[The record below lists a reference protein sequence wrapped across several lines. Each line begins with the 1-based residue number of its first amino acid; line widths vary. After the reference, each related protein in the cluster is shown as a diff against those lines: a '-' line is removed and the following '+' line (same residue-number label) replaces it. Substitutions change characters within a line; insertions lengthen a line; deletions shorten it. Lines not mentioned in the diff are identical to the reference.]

1 LLIGYE
7 RDMPTPPA
15 NPGSSPFV
23 SALPSRA
30 ASIASIYEDSCER
43 QGSTGTGL
51 DGAGC
56 GTVVENA
63 RQKHSTGPESP
74 SSNLLGRYIPI
85 TSPAERPA
93 RPLVRRNR
101 TTFTS
106 NLGHSIVEE

>member
-1 LLIGYE
+1 
-7 RDMPTPPA
+7 MPTPPA

-43 QGSTGTGL
+43 HSNTDL
-51 DGAGC
+51 DGAGY
-56 GTVVENA
+56 GNA
-63 RQKHSTGPESP
+63 VGSAQRRHSTGPELP
-74 SSNLLGRYIPI
+74 SSNLPGRYILI
-85 TSPAERPA
+85 TSPVERPA

-106 NLGHSIVEE
+106 SLEHSIVEE

>member
-15 NPGSSPFV
+15 NPGNSPFV

-30 ASIASIYEDSCER
+30 ASITSIYEDSCER
-43 QGSTGTGL
+43 QSSTGL

-56 GTVVENA
+56 GSPVDIA
-63 RQKHSTGPESP
+63 QQKYNNGLESP
-74 SSNLLGRYIPI
+74 TSNLPGRYVLN
-85 TSPAERPA
+85 TSPAEQPA
-93 RPLVRRNR
+93 KSLTRRKR

-106 NLGHSIVEE
+106 SLSIMEE

>member
-15 NPGSSPFV
+15 NPGNSPFV

-30 ASIASIYEDSCER
+30 ASIASVYEDSCER
-43 QGSTGTGL
+43 QNTTGL

-56 GTVVENA
+56 GTRVEATQQNHN
-63 RQKHSTGPESP
+63 RGLESP
-74 SSNLLGRYIPI
+74 APNLAGPFVPI
-85 TSPAERPA
+85 TSPAEQPA
-93 RPLVRRNR
+93 RLLVRRKR

-106 NLGHSIVEE
+106 SLGHSIMEE

>member
-30 ASIASIYEDSCER
+30 ASIASIYEDSRER
-43 QGSTGTGL
+43 QNSTGL
-51 DGAGC
+51 DGAGY
-56 GTVVENA
+56 GTAVETSQ
-63 RQKHSTGPESP
+63 QKHSTGLEPP
-74 SSNLLGRYIPI
+74 APNLPGRYIPV
-85 TSPAERPA
+85 TNPAVRPA
-93 RPLVRRNR
+93 RPLVRRSR

-106 NLGHSIVEE
+106 SLGHSIMEE

>member
-15 NPGSSPFV
+15 NPGNSPFV

-30 ASIASIYEDSCER
+30 ASIASIYEDSRENH
-43 QGSTGTGL
+43 SSTGL

-56 GTVVENA
+56 GTSVRVA
-63 RQKHSTGPESP
+63 RQNDSKGLEPPTP
-74 SSNLLGRYIPI
+74 NLPGRCLPI
-85 TSPAERPA
+85 TSPADQPA
-93 RPLVRRNR
+93 KSLTRRKR

-106 NLGHSIVEE
+106 SLGHSIMEE

>member
-1 LLIGYE
+1 MLIGYE

-30 ASIASIYEDSCER
+30 ASIASIYEDSRER
-43 QGSTGTGL
+43 QGSTGL

-56 GTVVENA
+56 DTVVEIA
-63 RQKHSTGPESP
+63 QQKHNTGLESP
-74 SSNLLGRYIPI
+74 APSLPGRHVPI

>member
-1 LLIGYE
+1 MLIGYE

-30 ASIASIYEDSCER
+30 ASIASVYEDSYE
-43 QGSTGTGL
+43 QHSSTGL

-56 GTVVENA
+56 GTAVEILQ
-63 RQKHSTGPESP
+63 QKHSTGLEPP
-74 SSNLLGRYIPI
+74 APNVPGRYVPI
-85 TSPAERPA
+85 TNPAVRPA
-93 RPLVRRNR
+93 RALVRRSR

-106 NLGHSIVEE
+106 TLGHSIMEE